1 MIVLMFI
8 RCESKNITQ
17 TNSDFKINGTE
28 IKIYTIDSCEYI
40 GVVIGSRADFLTHRG
55 NCPNKIHYERKK

>member
-17 TNSDFKINGTE
+17 TSNDFKINGTE
-28 IKIYTIDSCEYI
+28 IKIYTIDFCEYI
-40 GVVIGSRADFLTHRG
+40 GRVGGNNGDFLTHRG

>member
-17 TNSDFKINGTE
+17 ATSDFKINGTE

-40 GVVIGSRADFLTHRG
+40 GAVIGSRADFLTHRG